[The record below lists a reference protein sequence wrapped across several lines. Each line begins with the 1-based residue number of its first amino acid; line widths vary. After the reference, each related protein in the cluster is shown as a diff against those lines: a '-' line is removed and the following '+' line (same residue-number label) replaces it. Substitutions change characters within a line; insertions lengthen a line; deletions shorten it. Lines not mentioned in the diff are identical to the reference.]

1 MNLIEN
7 IIFVAILV
15 PVFIA
20 FIMIGRYYILKSE
33 KKYWDDVER
42 EFLHKKKE

>member
-7 IIFVAILV
+7 IFFVAIMV
-15 PVFIA
+15 PVFVS
-20 FIMIGRYYILKSE
+20 FILIGRYYILKSE

-42 EFLHKKKE
+42 DILDKKKE